1 MATASKELWWTGT
14 AIWLAVDD
22 ALITVQPRP
31 RPDLS
36 LELSRAGLALIGIGF
51 LVALPLVFLVAG
63 GVIWWRRR
71 KA

>member
-1 MATASKELWWTGT
+1 MAN
-14 AIWLAVDD
+14 WLAGDD

-31 RPDLS
+31 RSDLS
-36 LELSRAGLALIGIGF
+36 LDLSRAGLALIGIGF